1 MKKTLF
7 AAFFL
12 SLFITVSQAA
22 AGSLPYETD
31 FETRPGNEW
40 QLSGGHT
47 SNYVQSTRPHPGW
60 DEGVYSKFIRMW
72 DDGYADLSLT
82 GLGNEARDITVSFD
96 LYTMG
101 TWLQSGSSSRGTRM
115 WVPSYDTKFHVQ
127 SKTKTDD
134 LDLSWGVTNNERQI
148 QQSEFFQFVSSQ
160 PQARVENGNWFT
172 SENHWL
178 GCSDHLYHNVQVSFR
193 HTGGE
198 NLDLR
203 FFAEGLP
210 RGKNNASWGLDNIKI
225 SMAACPPPS
234 SVPEPATMLLL
245 GAGLLGLAGY
255 ARKNR

>member
-1 MKKTLF
+1 MKKI
-7 AAFFL
+7 FL
-12 SLFITVSQAA
+12 TVMSLFFTATALQAA
-22 AGSLPYETD
+22 SILPYETN

-101 TWLQSGSSSRGTRM
+101 TWLQSGLSSHRTRM
-115 WVPSYDTKFHVQ
+115 WVPSFDTKFHVQ

-134 LDLSWGVTNNERQI
+134 LDLSWGVTNSEREI
-148 QQSEFFQFVSSQ
+148 RNSEFFQFVNSQ

-172 SENHWL
+172 AENHYL
-178 GCSDHLYHNVQVSFR
+178 GCSDHLYRNVQVTFR

-203 FFAEGLP
+203 FLAEGLP
-210 RGKNNASWGLDNIKI
+210 GGKNNASWGLDNIKI
-225 SMAACPPPS
+225 TCAPIAPPS
-234 SVPEPATMLLL
+234 SVPEPASMLLL
-245 GAGLLGLAGY
+245 GVGLLGLAGY
-255 ARKNR
+255 ARKRD